1 MTSITLFRASAPRS
15 ACLDRS
21 PRSPASSPS
30 STTSRTSRP
39 PRPPPGRDDFR
50 EQRPA
55 CRGRPP
61 PRPRGRERRS
71 APRLQGCG
79 PCPPARGVRA
89 GPASRRGHSRTV
101 QGLLGPVAG
110 VLHIRKGRPRR
121 RIPCFPHDSAT
132 LPRTS
137 VFSRRSPMCRAD
149 PSAHGRISTV
159 LNAGTFPHDSADPP
173 PAGLGRMCSAS
184 PTGPMPHIRPARHRE
199 HDPDTALALPRRRAD
214 PRPCTAIPGK
224 KGSVSLQG
232 ARCSPT
238 CHLMESAPGRCV
250 RASRSG
256 LHRVAKVRRR
266 IRPGTASCMTRSSE
280 SGARSSIIPFTPHPT
295 ASSGL
300 MSPRTHWSA
309 QRAKSSSLKG
319 RAS

>member
-1 MTSITLFRASAPRS
+1 MVVAPSTTKADGGFRRVPRGRRRKLSVTSITLSRASAPRS

-79 PCPPARGVRA
+79 PCPPPAGSGCGTAGRCSRRPMPPARGVRA
-89 GPASRRGHSRTV
+89 GPASRRGPSRTV

-132 LPRTS
+132 IPRTS

-173 PAGLGRMCSAS
+173 PAGLSRMCSAS
-184 PTGPMPHIRPARHRE
+184 PTGPMPHIRPARHQ
-199 HDPDTALALPRRRAD
+199 PDTASTTPIPHSPYRAVA
-214 PRPCTAIPGK
+214 PIPGPAPPFLVRK
-224 KGSVSLQG
+224 
-232 ARCSPT
+232 AR
-238 CHLMESAPGRCV
+238 
-250 RASRSG
+250 
-256 LHRVAKVRRR
+256 
-266 IRPGTASCMTRSSE
+266 
-280 SGARSSIIPFTPHPT
+280 
-295 ASSGL
+295 
-300 MSPRTHWSA
+300 
-309 QRAKSSSLKG
+309 
-319 RAS
+319 

>member
-1 MTSITLFRASAPRS
+1 M
-15 ACLDRS
+15 
-21 PRSPASSPS
+21 
-30 STTSRTSRP
+30 
-39 PRPPPGRDDFR
+39 
-50 EQRPA
+50 
-55 CRGRPP
+55 
-61 PRPRGRERRS
+61 
-71 APRLQGCG
+71 
-79 PCPPARGVRA
+79 PPARGVRA
-89 GPASRRGHSRTV
+89 GPASRRGPSRTV

-137 VFSRRSPMCRAD
+137 VFSGRSPMCRAD

-159 LNAGTFPHDSADPP
+159 LNAGTFPHDSCRSTTGRSRSNVQRLPDRAD
-173 PAGLGRMCSAS
+173 AAH
-184 PTGPMPHIRPARHRE
+184 PTRPTPARHRE
-199 HDPDTALALPRRRAD
+199 HDPDTALTLPRRRAD
-214 PRPCTAIPGK
+214 PRPCTAIPGE

-238 CHLMESAPGRCV
+238 YHLTESAPGKCV

-256 LHRVAKVRRR
+256 LHRVARVRRR

-280 SGARSSIIPFTPHPT
+280 SGARSSIRPFTPHPT
-295 ASSGL
+295 VSSGL

>member
-1 MTSITLFRASAPRS
+1 MSRPTAAPPAGASAE
-15 ACLDRS
+15 
-21 PRSPASSPS
+21 
-30 STTSRTSRP
+30 
-39 PRPPPGRDDFR
+39 G
-50 EQRPA
+50 
-55 CRGRPP
+55 
-61 PRPRGRERRS
+61 RS
-71 APRLQGCG
+71 APRFQGCG
-79 PCPPARGVRA
+79 PSPPPAGSGPWPRAATTPVPAIAPARGVRA
-89 GPASRRGHSRTV
+89 GPASRRGPSRTV
-101 QGLLGPVAG
+101 QGPLGPVAG

-149 PSAHGRISTV
+149 PSAHGRISTM

-214 PRPCTAIPGK
+214 PRPCTAIPGE

-238 CHLMESAPGRCV
+238 CHLTESAPGRCV

-256 LHRVAKVRRR
+256 LHRVARVRRR

-280 SGARSSIIPFTPHPT
+280 SGARSSIRPFTPHPT
-295 ASSGL
+295 DSVGL
-300 MSPRTHWSA
+300 VSPRTHWSA
-309 QRAKSSSLKG
+309 QKAKSSSLKG

>member
-1 MTSITLFRASAPRS
+1 MISITFSRASAPRS
-15 ACLDRS
+15 ACPDHS

-55 CRGRPP
+55 CRDRPP

-79 PCPPARGVRA
+79 PCPPPPAGSGPRSTEPPRAPRTCPPARGVRA
-89 GPASRRGHSRTV
+89 GPTSRRGHSRTV

-137 VFSRRSPMCRAD
+137 VFSRRSPVCRAD

-184 PTGPMPHIRPARHRE
+184 PTGPMPHIRPARHQ
-199 HDPDTALALPRRRAD
+199 PDTASTTPIPHSPYRAVA
-214 PRPCTAIPGK
+214 PIPGPAPPFLVRK
-224 KGSVSLQG
+224 
-232 ARCSPT
+232 AR
-238 CHLMESAPGRCV
+238 
-250 RASRSG
+250 
-256 LHRVAKVRRR
+256 
-266 IRPGTASCMTRSSE
+266 
-280 SGARSSIIPFTPHPT
+280 
-295 ASSGL
+295 
-300 MSPRTHWSA
+300 
-309 QRAKSSSLKG
+309 
-319 RAS
+319 